1 MATLPKE
8 QVTQRAA
15 KTLVTY
21 SASGADDATTV
32 VVWAA
37 TTAGNDVTVT
47 DQIGAGEDTRAEI
60 DATLDA
66 DPTWEPV

>member
-1 MATLPKE
+1 MTTLPKE

-21 SASGADDATTV
+21 NASGLLDSTAV

-47 DQIGAGEDTRAEI
+47 DQIGSDQDTRAEI

-66 DPTWEPV
+66 DPTWEPA

>member
-21 SASGADDATTV
+21 TSGIKTNANTIVA
-32 VVWAA
+32 WAA

-47 DQIGAGEDTRAEI
+47 DQITAPGDLMPTAG
-60 DATLDA
+60 ATLTA
-66 DPTWEPV
+66 TPNAAGV

>member
-21 SASGADDATTV
+21 TSGTHTNANTV
-32 VVWAA
+32 VSWAA

-47 DQIGAGEDTRAEI
+47 DQITAPGDLKPTI
-60 DATLDA
+60 DATLAATPDA
-66 DPTWEPV
+66 AGV